1 MKTSQNNRIESGTAI
16 RAIKD
21 ACVASCRKAMA
32 QVARLKEKIFSESR
46 ALMAAQETMLRLA
59 LNEAESLAS
68 QTAYPHLVFP
78 TLATEKVQAV
88 VAWKTRQQA
97 LSHQKTNLS
106 LARW

>member
-1 MKTSQNNRIESGTAI
+1 MKTSQNSRIESATTIG
-16 RAIKD
+16 AIKN

-32 QVARLKEKIFSESR
+32 QVARLKEKIFTESR
-46 ALMAAQETMLRLA
+46 ALMAAHETMLRLA

-88 VAWKTRQQA
+88 VAWNARQQA
-97 LSHQKTNLS
+97 LSHKETNLA